1 VPVLPAAIEYVR
13 AGISPGG
20 THANHKFLAD
30 WVSYDN
36 DVTKEEQL
44 ILCDAQTS
52 GGLLASVAP
61 DQAKAVISSLRAR
74 GVAEAVEIGRIEA
87 DNPGRIAVSR
97 TATH

>member
-1 VPVLPAAIEYVR
+1 MFIVR

-36 DVTKEEQL
+36 DVTKAEQL

-52 GGLLASVAP
+52 GGLLAAVAP
-61 DQAKAVISSLRAR
+61 DQAEAVISSLRTR
-74 GVAEAVEIGRIEA
+74 GVAEAVAIGTIESA
-87 DNPGRIAVSR
+87 NPGRIAVSR